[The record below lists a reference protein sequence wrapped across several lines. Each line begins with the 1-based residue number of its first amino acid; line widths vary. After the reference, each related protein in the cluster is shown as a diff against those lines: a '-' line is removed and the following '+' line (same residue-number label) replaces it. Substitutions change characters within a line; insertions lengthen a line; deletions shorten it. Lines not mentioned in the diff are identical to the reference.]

1 MTDLEADVDD
11 PGEAWQDVDEDD
23 DNDNSSLNNE
33 PARSNGH
40 PEEGQRELEAAR
52 GPRNVF
58 VFGSTKPTSP
68 SSSHT
73 PSPSTGAS
81 LIARRLASRPRVE
94 SVDEPDE
101 EAMDT
106 ADNESARP
114 DQDSWNNDEAGQ
126 SDGIATPR
134 PIAIGSSP
142 NSRNDALAHEG
153 PLTPLNDAGP
163 FVFDGSAG
171 RAPARSE
178 AEES

>member
-11 PGEAWQDVDEDD
+11 PGEAWQDIDEDD

-40 PEEGQRELEAAR
+40 PEEGQMELEPAR

-58 VFGSTKPTSP
+58 LFGNAESTSP
-68 SSSHT
+68 SPSHA
-73 PSPSTGAS
+73 PSPSTGPS

-94 SVDEPDE
+94 SVDEPDG

-106 ADNESARP
+106 ADNDSARP
-114 DQDSWNNDEAGQ
+114 DQDAWNNDEAGQ

-142 NSRNDALAHEG
+142 SSRNDALAHEG

-178 AEES
+178 ASES